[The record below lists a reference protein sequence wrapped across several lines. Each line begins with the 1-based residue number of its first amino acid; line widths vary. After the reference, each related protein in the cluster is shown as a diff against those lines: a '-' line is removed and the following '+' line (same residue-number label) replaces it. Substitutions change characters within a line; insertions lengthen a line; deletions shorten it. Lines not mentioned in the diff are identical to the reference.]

1 MRNRN
6 LLYFSGFFG
15 NFFFE
20 RGIWILYLTS
30 LHYSLFLIGILQ
42 SVLNLAMFLA
52 EVPTGIICDKIGR
65 KKSLLLGH
73 SLIVVY
79 LAMFLMFH
87 DFWILLLAHVLY
99 GVGLTFISGTD
110 HAFLYDSLKIK
121 GKESLYGKSIGT
133 YNGLVIIGLAVAMAA
148 GGYLQD
154 ISWSYVFIAGIVTQL
169 IAIGVI
175 TQLKEIQFKENDN
188 HMQSVGSIFLEI
200 KDFFRLNRAFKYL
213 ILSVSIFFSITSVFY
228 MYGQD
233 LLNQEGIPVRDISI
247 IFAGLS
253 LLQAMFSF
261 ISSKPAEK
269 YTAKRVLI
277 ATFCI
282 IGILYCFIPL
292 NNTYITVGAF
302 ILINALY
309 DIIDP
314 VSSKVINDEIPSK
327 TRATILS
334 IISLMTSFIMFIAF
348 PFIGFLSDYFDNVV
362 LLTIIGLLSI
372 VLSLIM
378 LISYYKQKADVSVH
392 QEKVE
397 L

>member
-30 LHYSLFLIGILQ
+30 LHYSLFLVGILQ
-42 SVLNLAMFLA
+42 SVLNLAMFLS
-52 EVPTGIICDKIGR
+52 EIPTGIISDKIGR

-73 SLIVVY
+73 SLIIIY
-79 LAMFLMFH
+79 LAMFLLFH
-87 DFWILLLAHVLY
+87 DFWILLLAHIIY

-110 HAFLYDSLKIK
+110 HAFLYDSLKTN
-121 GKESLYGKSIGT
+121 GKEKLYGKSIGT
-133 YNGLVIIGLAVAMAA
+133 YNGLVIVGLAIAMGA
-148 GGYLQD
+148 GGYLQEH
-154 ISWSYVFIAGIVTQL
+154 SWSYVFIAGILTQL
-169 IAIGVI
+169 IAMAVI
-175 TQLKEIQFKENDN
+175 TQLKEIQFTDSDDQ
-188 HMQSVGSIFLEI
+188 MQSIGTIVNEVR
-200 KDFFRLNRAFKYL
+200 DFFRLNRAFKYL
-213 ILSVSIFFSITSVFY
+213 VTSVSVFFAITSVFY

-233 LLNQEGIPVRDISI
+233 LLSQEGISVRDISI

-261 ISSKPAEK
+261 LSSKPAEK
-269 YTAKRVLI
+269 FTPRRVLI
-277 ATFCI
+277 TTFCI
-282 IGILYCFIPL
+282 IGVLYLFIPL
-292 NNTYITVGAF
+292 SSIYITVAAF
-302 ILINALY
+302 VLINALY

-314 VSSKVINDEIPSK
+314 VSSQVINNEIPAK
-327 TRATILS
+327 TRATLLS

-348 PFIGFLSDYFDNVV
+348 PLIGFLSDYFDTV
-362 LLTIIGLLSI
+362 LLLTVIGVLSILLS
-372 VLSLIM
+372 LFM
-378 LISYYKQKADVSVH
+378 LISFYKQKANISVQ